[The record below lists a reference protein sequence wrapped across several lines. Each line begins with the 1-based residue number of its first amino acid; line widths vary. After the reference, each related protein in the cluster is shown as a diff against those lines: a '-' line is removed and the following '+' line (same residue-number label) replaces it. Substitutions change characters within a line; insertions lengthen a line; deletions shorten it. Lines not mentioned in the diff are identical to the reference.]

1 MIVLK
6 SLQLELNRIDE
17 MDKIEDT
24 DRISHEELIQ
34 IFKHGKKLFNE
45 GLIHEA
51 HIVWEMVWKEGDEAL
66 RKEIKGFIQLS
77 GGVWNNKLGKG
88 SSTAYLF
95 KKSIFNL
102 EQSVIFKKLVNIDSL
117 VDQIAIVLLE
127 NQMNG
132 TFPKILR
139 FKL

>member
-1 MIVLK
+1 M
-6 SLQLELNRIDE
+6 EN
-17 MDKIEDT
+17 IEDS

-34 IFKHGKKLFNE
+34 IFQHGKKLFND

-51 HIVWEMVWKEGDEAL
+51 HIVWEMVWKEGGEEL

-77 GGVWNNKLGKG
+77 GGVWNNRLGKD
-88 SSTAYLF
+88 SSTQYLL

-102 EQSVIFKKLVNIDSL
+102 EQSVIFKKFINIDRL

-132 TFPKILR
+132 SFPKILK